1 MTKIR
6 TARTVM
12 PLRGLP
18 VSTTAIRA
26 EIAEIRYQEKIGLIS
41 KEEADM
47 KVQMLE
53 AKIDEIENSPVMETQ
68 PQQVESTPDDSLPEF
83 NEDSQNESD
92 DDTLS
97 SDDYFSQQAQN
108 NRAFHNI

>member
-6 TARTVM
+6 TARTVI

-26 EIAEIRYQEKIGLIS
+26 EIAKVRYQEQIGLIS

-53 AKIDEIENSPVMETQ
+53 AKIDEIENSPTTEVQ
-68 PQQVESTPDDSLPEF
+68 PQQPDTIVENPMPEIG
-83 NEDSQNESD
+83 EDFEEKCDNILNGD
-92 DDTLS
+92 N
-97 SDDYFSQQAQN
+97 YYSQQAQN
-108 NRAFHNI
+108 NRVFHDI

>member
-6 TARTVM
+6 TVRTVI

-53 AKIDEIENSPVMETQ
+53 AKIDEIENSPVTETQ
-68 PQQVESTPDDSLPEF
+68 PQQVEPTLEDSLSDI

-108 NRAFHNI
+108 NRALHGI